1 MRNNPINNQRLRDL
15 YDRNAHG
22 LHNDTTRRYDKDAA
36 ELAWRLA
43 IEFFRH
49 NPV

>member
-1 MRNNPINNQRLRDL
+1 MSDNPINNQRLRDL
-15 YDRNAHG
+15 YDRYAHD

-36 ELAWRLA
+36 ELVWRRA

-49 NPV
+49 NLV